1 MSYDDLSRLEESVDA
16 LLGKSSQTFDAE
28 GNRKSLTDPN
38 ENTTLFDFDSS
49 GRLVQE
55 TLATGDAVKYT
66 YSARDVLVSMKNARG
81 QEREFEYDAAG
92 RLTRWTDPDGS
103 VAYTYDPNG
112 NVLTVKDAKG
122 TISRQYD
129 KLNRVTQYTDTQGN
143 TLKYA
148 FDAVGNL
155 ITLTYPGGKQVDY
168 EYDAADQLITVTDW
182 ANRITRYD
190 YDKNGR
196 LISIVRPNGTQQT
209 RVYDLAG
216 QLLQQKEVV
225 IKTGKVISQFDFS
238 YDAAGNII
246 EEKTSPEA
254 DPEINLEMT
263 YAKANR
269 LASYDDETVQL
280 DADGNLIQ
288 GPLSGEMANFVFDS
302 QNRLIQAGETTYHY
316 DAENQRIG
324 VNQTQYVI
332 NSQPALSQVLVKTEA
347 SGTQTFYVYGLG
359 LIGQETGGEYSSY
372 HFDYRGSTKAL
383 TDETGQVLER
393 FQYSPYGLL
402 LSEEASTTPFLFNGM
417 YGVMTDDNGLYYMRA
432 RFYSPEIRRFVNQ
445 DILLGRITEGQTLNR
460 YAYVNGDPIKYNDPF
475 GLDRSC
481 GPGYKAV
488 PDPEQLHVSYCV
500 KDGSDPYEKIC
511 VTEEC
516 LLRDAAGCGNDDGPR
531 PYGGV
536 GSFIDEHFVIL
547 GITVEDSIITQ
558 GEKHCE
564 FRSEC
569 VSIGPGVYLGT
580 GVTMPLGIS
589 NCDIE
594 DCLAGTSIG
603 LSYDVGA
610 CFEAKGTSVTVGY
623 NEDGITSIG
632 SAKGFVRAGAG
643 CGMAL
648 TIDLCITKVM
658 QCNKP

>member
-1 MSYDDLSRLEESVDA
+1 MLLSYDKRNQVTQVTDALSNSTHFEYDASGSLVKTTDPLKRVTQLSYDDLSRLEESVDA

-28 GNRKSLTDPN
+28 GNRNSLTDPN
-38 ENTTLFDFDSS
+38 NNTTRFDFDTS

-55 TLATGDAVKYT
+55 TLATGDSVKYT
-66 YSARDVLVSMKNARG
+66 YSARDVLVSMTNARG
-81 QEREFEYDAAG
+81 QAREFEYDAAG

-155 ITLTYPGGKQVDY
+155 ITLTYPDGKQVHY

-182 ANRITRYD
+182 ANRVTRYD

-209 RVYDLAG
+209 RVYDVAG
-216 QLLQQKEVV
+216 QLTQQKDVV
-225 IKTGKVISQFDFS
+225 IKTGKVISQVDFS

-372 HFDYRGSTKAL
+372 HFDYRGSTIAL
-383 TDETGQVLER
+383 TDETGQVTER
-393 FQYSPYGLL
+393 FEYSPYGLL
-402 LSEEASTTPFLFNGM
+402 LSGEGRPQQ
-417 YGVMTDDNGLYYMRA
+417 
-432 RFYSPEIRRFVNQ
+432 RRF
-445 DILLGRITEGQTLNR
+445 
-460 YAYVNGDPIKYNDPF
+460 
-475 GLDRSC
+475 
-481 GPGYKAV
+481 
-488 PDPEQLHVSYCV
+488 
-500 KDGSDPYEKIC
+500 
-511 VTEEC
+511 C
-516 LLRDAAGCGNDDGPR
+516 L
-531 PYGGV
+531 
-536 GSFIDEHFVIL
+536 
-547 GITVEDSIITQ
+547 
-558 GEKHCE
+558 
-564 FRSEC
+564 
-569 VSIGPGVYLGT
+569 
-580 GVTMPLGIS
+580 
-589 NCDIE
+589 
-594 DCLAGTSIG
+594 
-603 LSYDVGA
+603 
-610 CFEAKGTSVTVGY
+610 
-623 NEDGITSIG
+623 
-632 SAKGFVRAGAG
+632 
-643 CGMAL
+643 MAS
-648 TIDLCITKVM
+648 M
-658 QCNKP
+658 G

>member
-1 MSYDDLSRLEESVDA
+1 MPP
-16 LLGKSSQTFDAE
+16 LLK
-28 GNRKSLTDPN
+28 
-38 ENTTLFDFDSS
+38 
-49 GRLVQE
+49 
-55 TLATGDAVKYT
+55 VKYT
-66 YSARDVLVSMKNARG
+66 YSARDVLVSMTNARG

-92 RLTRWTDPDGS
+92 RLTRWTDPEGS
-103 VAYTYDPNG
+103 VAYTYVPNG

-155 ITLTYPGGKQVDY
+155 ITLTYPDGKQVNY

-182 ANRITRYD
+182 ANRVTRYD

-209 RVYDLAG
+209 RVYDFAS

-225 IKTGKVISQFDFS
+225 IKTGEVINQFDFS

-254 DPEINLEMT
+254 DPDINLEMT

-269 LASYDDETVQL
+269 LARYDDETVQL

-302 QNRLIQAGETTYHY
+302 QNRLIQVGETAYRY

-347 SGTQTFYVYGLG
+347 SGTQTYYVYGLG
-359 LIGQETGGEYSSY
+359 LIGQETGGEYTSY
-372 HFDYRGSTKAL
+372 HFDLRGSTVAL
-383 TDETGQVLER
+383 TDESGQVLER

-402 LSEEASTTPFLFNGM
+402 VSGEASRTPFLFNGM
-417 YGVMTDDNGLYYMRA
+417 YGVMTDSNGLYYMRA
-432 RFYSPEIRRFVNQ
+432 RFYSPSIRRFVNQ

-460 YAYVNGDPIKYNDPF
+460 YAYVTGRPVSFVDPF
-475 GLDRSC
+475 GL
-481 GPGYKAV
+481 
-488 PDPEQLHVSYCV
+488 
-500 KDGSDPYEKIC
+500 
-511 VTEEC
+511 
-516 LLRDAAGCGNDDGPR
+516 
-531 PYGGV
+531 
-536 GSFIDEHFVIL
+536 
-547 GITVEDSIITQ
+547 
-558 GEKHCE
+558 
-564 FRSEC
+564 
-569 VSIGPGVYLGT
+569 GT
-580 GVTMPLGIS
+580 
-589 NCDIE
+589 
-594 DCLAGTSIG
+594 
-603 LSYDVGA
+603 LSYDSFFQELLGPDSILWTTEMGQKWLNMLESQDLNVDVKLGRLCQDPITELIDRFGLPTSIHSQRSRPVYWQITIDPKRKMGIMGSEGAFISSLIRLLVHELGHGVGA
-610 CFEAKGTSVTVGY
+610 EDSGGIWYEIIPWFRSDDYMMDNVNQWENPWMKELGENIPRIRYSPVT
-623 NEDGITSIG
+623 E
-632 SAKGFVRAGAG
+632 
-643 CGMAL
+643 
-648 TIDLCITKVM
+648 LCS
-658 QCNKP
+658 CERR